1 MGRLSRSRVVHMR
14 RSDWTTSWGLW
25 ENMGSDVR
33 GSCGGFNMLWA
44 ASAMLPGSFLLLMK
58 RILVGSL
65 RVMPFCVGWT
75 GMDFWMRARTSL
87 IMSWP
92 WPWRTFLSA
101 GFKPLCSSRVWP
113 SLFTMLVCLLGRG
126 ISGIN
131 SVLFP
136 QKWLTLFKFLFCFI
150 LLCFTYTQIMYN

>member
-1 MGRLSRSRVVHMR
+1 MGRLSRSHVVHMR

-87 IMSWP
+87 IMSLLWL
-92 WPWRTFLSA
+92 WRTSLSA
-101 GFKPLCSSRVWP
+101 VSKPLCSSRVWP
-113 SLFTMLVCLLGRG
+113 SQFTMLACLLGRG
-126 ISGIN
+126 ISGII
-131 SVLFP
+131 SVWFP
-136 QKWLTLFKFLFCFI
+136 PKWLTLFEYILFYPFMC
-150 LLCFTYTQIMYN
+150 TYTHWL